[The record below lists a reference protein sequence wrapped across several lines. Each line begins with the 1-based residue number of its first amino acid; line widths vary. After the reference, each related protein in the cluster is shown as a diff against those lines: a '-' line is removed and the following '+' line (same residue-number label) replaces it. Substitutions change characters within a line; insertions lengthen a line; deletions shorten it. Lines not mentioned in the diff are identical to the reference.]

1 MAPPVGFEKGALEG
15 KSSPED
21 RRPTGQRSNSLRRS
35 IHAATVMPL
44 ECVENMTAVLPKKM
58 HVFLGVKG
66 DDRKPSEHMSDI
78 QQPER
83 RRTSEIVN

>member
-44 ECVENMTAVLPKKM
+44 ECVEKRTSLLPKKV

-66 DDRKPSEHMSDI
+66 GRQEAVGRHVGYS
-78 QQPER
+78 
-83 RRTSEIVN
+83 TAATA